1 MASKEGVVLYYEIL
15 EQLEDLTDEQFGKV
29 MRAIIKYDKTGEI
42 ADFDDIS
49 VKISFKCVKPTI
61 DRNKEK
67 YQSKCEMQRQKIIDY
82 WNKRKEEEQIQL
94 NTTVYNG
101 IQKNTDKDKEQDQDI
116 IINNKKNVWSVANE
130 IKDDRLK
137 EAVGKYVKTKLFY
150 NDNIT
155 AEELER
161 ILDSF
166 ARAGVRKE
174 VEIEEFERMT
184 RKIMLGKKETEQ

>member
-29 MRAIIKYDKTGEI
+29 MRAIIKYDKTGQISE
-42 ADFDDIS
+42 FDDIS

-67 YQSKCEMQRQKIIDY
+67 YQNKCEMQRQKIIDY

-94 NTTVYNG
+94 NTIEYNG
-101 IQKNTDKDKEQDQDI
+101 IQKNTDKDKEQEQDI

-130 IKDDRLK
+130 IQDEDLK
-137 EAVGKYVKTKLFY
+137 EAVGKYLKAKEFYKQEVTGEQLTK
-150 NDNIT
+150 
-155 AEELER
+155 

-166 ARAGVRKE
+166 AKAGVRNE

-184 RKIMLGKKETEQ
+184 RNVRLGKREE